1 MGNSNKKILN
11 LHSNG
16 VTVELIPLNKLIYLS
31 PKRFF
36 VKDRLDLINL
46 NEKKIKI
53 LCYYKSNNSKY
64 IDSIIID
71 DNIFE
76 YNVSEGVIYL
86 EKLNDEL
93 IFKSFKKID
102 IKNKII

>member
-46 NEKKIKI
+46 NEKFICI
-53 LCYYKSNNSKY
+53 N
-64 IDSIIID
+64 
-71 DNIFE
+71 
-76 YNVSEGVIYL
+76 
-86 EKLNDEL
+86 
-93 IFKSFKKID
+93 KK
-102 IKNKII
+102 K